1 MESDTFQS
9 GHTHMQI
16 FRSAAAEAD
25 MNGNATSG
33 GTERRR
39 HPRQRVLKSAAIVF
53 RGGNCSIACH
63 ILDMSETGALLMPL
77 DVTSCPTEFVLRPRG
92 GAPRNCEVVWRT
104 GRKIG
109 VRYS

>member
-1 MESDTFQS
+1 
-9 GHTHMQI
+9 MQI
-16 FRSAAAEAD
+16 FQPAAVEAD
-25 MNGNATSG
+25 MNGDAAPSG
-33 GTERRR
+33 IERRR

-77 DVTSCPTEFVLRPRG
+77 DVTSCPAEFVLRPRA
-92 GAPRNCEVVWRT
+92 GAPHNCEVVWRT
-104 GRKIG
+104 GTKIG